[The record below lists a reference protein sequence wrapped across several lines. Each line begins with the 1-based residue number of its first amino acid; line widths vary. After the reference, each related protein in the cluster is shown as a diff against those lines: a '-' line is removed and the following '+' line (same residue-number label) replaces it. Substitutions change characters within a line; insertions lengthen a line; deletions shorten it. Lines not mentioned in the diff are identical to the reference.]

1 MAQESSSVS
10 SIPTKIR
17 PVIRIIK
24 TDLDGTKK
32 VPYALTKIR
41 GINIRLAHVIVRTAE
56 IDPDQRL
63 GTLTE
68 AEAKKIEQVL
78 QDPKKHEIPAWTLN
92 RQRDIVT
99 GEDKHI
105 VGTDIILSQKEDV
118 DRMMRSKSW
127 KGIRHNLGL
136 KVRGQ
141 KTRTTGRKG
150 ISVGVRRT
158 RRRG

>member
-1 MAQESSSVS
+1 MTQESSSIS
-10 SIPTKIR
+10 SIPTEIR
-17 PVIRIIK
+17 PVIRIAK

-41 GINIRLAHVIVRTAE
+41 GINIRLAHIIVHIAQ

-68 AEAKKIEQVL
+68 AEARKIEQIL
-78 QDPKKHEIPAWTLN
+78 QDPKKHEIPVWTLN
-92 RQRDIVT
+92 RQRDVVT

-105 VGTDIILSQKEDV
+105 FGTDILLSQKEDI

-127 KGIRHNLGL
+127 KGIRHSLGL

-141 KTRTTGRKG
+141 KTRTTGRRG
-150 ISVGVRRT
+150 ITVGVRRK
-158 RRRG
+158 RLRV

>member
-1 MAQESSSVS
+1 MTQESSSVS

-17 PVIRIIK
+17 PVIRIAK

-41 GINIRLAHVIVRTAE
+41 GINIRLARVIVHTAQ
-56 IDPDQRL
+56 IDSNQRL

-68 AEAKKIEQVL
+68 AEAKKIEQIL
-78 QDPKKHEIPAWTLN
+78 QDPKKHEIPVWTLN
-92 RQRDIVT
+92 RQRDMVT

-105 VGTDIILSQKEDV
+105 SGTDIILSQKEDI

-150 ISVGVRRT
+150 ISVGVRRKK
-158 RRRG
+158 RRG

>member
-1 MAQESSSVS
+1 MTQESSSIS
-10 SIPTKIR
+10 SIPTEIR
-17 PVIRIIK
+17 PVIRIAK

-41 GINIRLAHVIVRTAE
+41 GINIRLAHIIVHIAQ

-68 AEAKKIEQVL
+68 AEARKIEQIL
-78 QDPKKHEIPAWTLN
+78 QDPKKHEIPVWTLN
-92 RQRDIVT
+92 RQRDVVT

-105 VGTDIILSQKEDV
+105 FGTDILLSQKEDI

-127 KGIRHNLGL
+127 KGVRHSLGL

-141 KTRTTGRKG
+141 KTRTTGRRG
-150 ISVGVRRT
+150 ITVGVRRK
-158 RRRG
+158 RLRV